1 MTKRKAVSPL
11 IAVVLLI
18 VFTVAVSTM
27 IMSWMNTYTKDT
39 TAGASSNTDTVIACS
54 KQTVKIPANAGV
66 TTTSNLNVT
75 IYVENNGQMNT
86 TIKKVIAFD
95 TDNTAC
101 EISAIE
107 QTLEVGDFMAFPVVG
122 YDPVNCSAI
131 DGWSGG
137 VCRARVTTTCGGI
150 YDEWT
155 NSSC

>member
-54 KQTVKIPANAGV
+54 KQTVKIPASSGV
-66 TTTSNLNVT
+66 TTIGNLNVT
-75 IYVENNGQMNT
+75 VYVENNGQMNT

-95 TDNTAC
+95 SANAAC
-101 EISAIE
+101 EISSTE
-107 QTLEVGDFMAFPVVG
+107 QTLEVGDFEAFG
-122 YDPVNCSAI
+122 PVNCTAVNP
-131 DGWSGG
+131 DWSGG

-155 NSSC
+155 STNTSC

>member
-54 KQTVKIPANAGV
+54 KQTVNIPTATGV
-66 TTTSNLNVT
+66 STDETGGYLNVT
-75 IYVENNGQMNT
+75 VNVENNGQMNT

-95 TDNTAC
+95 SANIVC
-101 EISAIE
+101 ELSSTE
-107 QTLEVGDFMAFPVVG
+107 QTLEVGDFQAFG
-122 YDPVNCSAI
+122 QINCSNAT
-131 DGWSGG
+131 GWSGG

-150 YDEWT
+150 YDEWINT
-155 NSSC
+155 SC

>member
-54 KQTVKIPANAGV
+54 KQTVNIP
-66 TTTSNLNVT
+66 TTTGVSTDETVTGTFNVT
-75 IYVENNGQMNT
+75 INVENNGQMNT

-95 TDNTAC
+95 IVNTAC
-101 EISAIE
+101 EISATE
-107 QTLEVGDFMAFPVVG
+107 QTLEVGDFEAFGPI
-122 YDPVNCSAI
+122 NCTGTT
-131 DGWSGG
+131 GWSGG

-150 YDEWT
+150 YDEWV

>member
-1 MTKRKAVSPL
+1 VSPL

-39 TAGASSNTDTVIACS
+39 TTSASSNTDTVISCS
-54 KQTVKIPANAGV
+54 KQTVDIPTSTGV
-66 TTTSNLNVT
+66 STDESGGYLNVT
-75 IYVENNGQMNT
+75 INVENNGQANT
-86 TIKKVIAFD
+86 TVKKVIAFD
-95 TDNTAC
+95 SSSTSCA
-101 EISAIE
+101 ISATE
-107 QTLEVGDFMAFPVVG
+107 ATLSVGDFQAFG
-122 YDPVNCSAI
+122 PVNCSAVS
-131 DGWSGG
+131 GWSGG